1 MAIPVYTSTLANGAA
16 VDAALGQAA
25 PALQAGDV
33 GTAAAADFGD
43 FATAAQGGLADT
55 AIQPGDIGTAAAAD
69 FGDFATAAQGGMA
82 DTAVQPHTAAQ
93 LGVASDYLDIAADG
107 TPTLVG
113 GATVFDDLLPTTY
126 IQLTGGAAPNITLVG
141 DSSVLRAQE
150 FADSS
155 AAEEMN
161 AIWQIVHAAKVGAA
175 FSPHLH
181 LYVPDDGTGGDI
193 VFSMVYRFTPINGT
207 GGADSAPVYGT
218 LTRAANAGINGNAI
232 VEFDPIT
239 PANATISSMF
249 HARFQRVQAGA
260 DTFGGTCWLLSA
272 DLHIEIDALGS
283 KEEYV
288 K

>member
-1 MAIPVYTSTLANGAA
+1 MPTSYTSPTMADGAA
-16 VDAALGQAA
+16 VDAALGKAGT
-25 PALQAGDV
+25 ALQPNA
-33 GTAAAADFGD
+33 
-43 FATAAQGGLADT
+43 
-55 AIQPGDIGTAAAAD
+55 P
-69 FGDFATAAQGGMA
+69 
-82 DTAVQPHTAAQ
+82 AQ
-93 LGVASDYLDIAADG
+93 LGGAASYLEVLADG
-107 TPTLVG
+107 TPRLVG
-113 GATVFDDLLPTTY
+113 GATVWDDLLPTTY

-150 FADSS
+150 FANSS

-161 AIWQIVHAAKVGAA
+161 AVWQIVHAAKVGAA

-181 LYVPDDGTGGDI
+181 VYVPADVAGGDI
-193 VFSMVYRFTPINGT
+193 VFQMIYRFTPINGA

-232 VEFDPIT
+232 VEFDSIT
-239 PANATISSMF
+239 PPVGATISSMF
-249 HARFQRVQAGA
+249 HAQFKRVQAGA

-272 DLHIEIDALGS
+272 DLHLEFDALGS

>member
-16 VDAALGQAA
+16 VDAALGQATT
-25 PALQAGDV
+25 ALQAGDV

-55 AIQPGDIGTAAAAD
+55 A
-69 FGDFATAAQGGMA
+69 
-82 DTAVQPHTAAQ
+82 VQPNTATQ
-93 LGVASDYLDIAADG
+93 LGGAADYLDIDAEG
-107 TPTLVG
+107 TPRLVG
-113 GATVFDDLLPTTY
+113 AATVWDDLLPTTY
-126 IQLTGGAAPNITLVG
+126 VQLTGGAAPNITLVG
-141 DSSVLRAQE
+141 GSSVLRAQE
-150 FADSS
+150 FANSS

-161 AIWQIVHAAKVGAA
+161 AVWQIVHAAKVGAA

-181 LYVPDDGTGGDI
+181 LYVPDNAAGGDI
-193 VFSMVYRFTPINGT
+193 VFSMIYRFTPINGT